1 MISYYSP
8 PINNAPPECRICHLK
23 SEGEVLG
30 YININ
35 IDLSY
40 LTDIL
45 GKDAA
50 NVRKILLV
58 SSVGL
63 FIIVTLLV
71 NFLIS
76 RPLHRLEKAMQEV
89 ANNNLEV
96 RMEVHSE
103 DEFGRMSRLFN
114 YMVYSLRKS
123 FRTISNIH
131 KNMMHNDRLMTIGT
145 LTAAVSHEIKN
156 PLNSIMLNADILS
169 MKSKEHSE
177 YTEKILAD
185 AERIKDIID
194 NTLNFSRFDDEQS
207 VKEVNLNSFM
217 ADVRLYADRTIL
229 KWTDIPLIMDVE
241 ENLGVIKANPVH
253 LEQIILNLVR
263 NAVEAV
269 EESESPK
276 LWVRAERH
284 GDEVIIKVIDNGKG
298 IPEEVKKM
306 VFNEFYTT
314 KATGT
319 GIGLYIVKELV
330 NKYNGE
336 IDFTSNA
343 GAGTTFTIKLSLT

>member
-8 PINNAPPECRICHLK
+8 INNAPECRICHLK

-103 DEFGRMSRLFN
+103 DEFGRMSRLF
-114 YMVYSLRKS
+114 
-123 FRTISNIH
+123 
-131 KNMMHNDRLMTIGT
+131 
-145 LTAAVSHEIKN
+145 
-156 PLNSIMLNADILS
+156 
-169 MKSKEHSE
+169 
-177 YTEKILAD
+177 
-185 AERIKDIID
+185 
-194 NTLNFSRFDDEQS
+194 
-207 VKEVNLNSFM
+207 
-217 ADVRLYADRTIL
+217 
-229 KWTDIPLIMDVE
+229 
-241 ENLGVIKANPVH
+241 
-253 LEQIILNLVR
+253 
-263 NAVEAV
+263 
-269 EESESPK
+269 
-276 LWVRAERH
+276 
-284 GDEVIIKVIDNGKG
+284 
-298 IPEEVKKM
+298 
-306 VFNEFYTT
+306 
-314 KATGT
+314 
-319 GIGLYIVKELV
+319 
-330 NKYNGE
+330 
-336 IDFTSNA
+336 
-343 GAGTTFTIKLSLT
+343 

>member
-1 MISYYSP
+1 
-8 PINNAPPECRICHLK
+8 
-23 SEGEVLG
+23 
-30 YININ
+30 
-35 IDLSY
+35 
-40 LTDIL
+40 
-45 GKDAA
+45 
-50 NVRKILLV
+50 
-58 SSVGL
+58 
-63 FIIVTLLV
+63 
-71 NFLIS
+71 
-76 RPLHRLEKAMQEV
+76 
-89 ANNNLEV
+89 
-96 RMEVHSE
+96 
-103 DEFGRMSRLFN
+103 
-114 YMVYSLRKS
+114 
-123 FRTISNIH
+123 
-131 KNMMHNDRLMTIGT
+131 
-145 LTAAVSHEIKN
+145 
-156 PLNSIMLNADILS
+156 
-169 MKSKEHSE
+169 
-177 YTEKILAD
+177 
-185 AERIKDIID
+185 
-194 NTLNFSRFDDEQS
+194 
-207 VKEVNLNSFM
+207 M